1 HQATLESTDEWVL
14 PENWVGNGAFTL
26 ESWTIN
32 TEMTLVPNEH
42 YWDRENVQ
50 LAGIHIN
57 FAGEGAI
64 GFEAGELD
72 MVGLQPADIIRF
84 QADPELADMLK
95 SAPAGSVGYLAKLRS
110 KNPILDDINI
120 RKALSLGMDRDVVGT
135 VQPQTRVARQLI
147 PDSVAGVDPEHDRS
161 EERRG

>member
-1 HQATLESTDEWVL
+1 MLPLHQATLESTDEWVL

-42 YWDRENVQ
+42 YWDRENVH

-64 GFEAGELD
+64 GFDSGGSSSA
-72 MVGLQPADIIRF
+72 AS
-84 QADPELADMLK
+84 ATSLA
-95 SAPAGSVGYLAKLRS
+95 SNAAS
-110 KNPILDDINI
+110 
-120 RKALSLGMDRDVVGT
+120 
-135 VQPQTRVARQLI
+135 
-147 PDSVAGVDPEHDRS
+147 
-161 EERRG
+161 